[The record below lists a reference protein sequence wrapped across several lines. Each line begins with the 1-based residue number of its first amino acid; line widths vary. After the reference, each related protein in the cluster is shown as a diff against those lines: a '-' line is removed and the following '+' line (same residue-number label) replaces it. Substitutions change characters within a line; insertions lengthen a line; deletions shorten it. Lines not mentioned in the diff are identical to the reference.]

1 MARATDSVKAC
12 AHMLTTAERVL
23 RTCAEVQALQEA
35 GGPMAQALDETAGK
49 LAHFLKALHP

>member
-1 MARATDSVKAC
+1 
-12 AHMLTTAERVL
+12 MLTTAERVL

-49 LAHFLKALHP
+49 LAHFLKALPLPPHA